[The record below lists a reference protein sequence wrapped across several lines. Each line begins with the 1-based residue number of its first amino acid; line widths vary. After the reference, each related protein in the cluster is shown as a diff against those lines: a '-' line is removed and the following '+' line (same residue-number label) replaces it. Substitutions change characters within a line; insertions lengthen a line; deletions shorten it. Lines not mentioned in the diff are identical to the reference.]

1 MPVDDNKALVRRV
14 LDIIN
19 QRNLDAADDVIGS
32 NYVYHSP
39 GAPEVRGP
47 EGFKQLIGMYLSAF
61 PDIEMSLVDM
71 VAENDLVMIQ
81 WAASGTHQGE
91 IMGVA
96 PTGKRVTM
104 MGMIKSRVVGNRI
117 VEDVEVL
124 DTLGLLQQ
132 LGGMPIAESVASA

>member
-1 MPVDDNKALVRRV
+1 
-14 LDIIN
+14 
-19 QRNLDAADDVIGS
+19 
-32 NYVYHSP
+32 
-39 GAPEVRGP
+39 
-47 EGFKQLIGMYLSAF
+47 
-61 PDIEMSLVDM
+61 
-71 VAENDLVMIQ
+71 
-81 WAASGTHQGE
+81 
-91 IMGVA
+91 MGVA